1 MTKVLSNPI
10 VVIVLALVTGTVAGL
25 LPLWHAADLIVKQA
39 ASERPDPG
47 SEMKAQGWDFW
58 TPEIERLSNEL
69 RDEKARLGKVATEL
83 DQRAG
88 RLASERKEIDAL
100 RAGLEGM
107 RRELMEKVLEISAD
121 EAKNVRTLAQTYS
134 SLSPKAVVAIFREL
148 DDEAA
153 VKILSLMKSDVVAP
167 IFEEMAK
174 TAGPD
179 GTPLARRA
187 AQLSDRL
194 RLIRPNKPTP
204 AP

>member
-1 MTKVLSNPI
+1 MTKVLSNPL
-10 VVIVLALVTGTVAGL
+10 VVVVLALVTGTAAGL
-25 LPLWHAADLIVKQA
+25 LPLWHAADLIVKRA
-39 ASERPDPG
+39 VSDRPEPMA
-47 SEMKAQGWDFW
+47 EMKAQGWDFW

-69 RDEKARLGKVATEL
+69 RDEKARLGKLATEL
-83 DQRAG
+83 DQRTA
-88 RLASERKEIDAL
+88 RLAAERKEVDAL
-100 RAGLEGM
+100 RASLEGM
-107 RRELMEKVLEISAD
+107 RRELMDKVVEISAD

-134 SLSPKAVVAIFREL
+134 ALSPKAVVAIFREL
-148 DDEAA
+148 EDDAA

-174 TAGPD
+174 TVGPD

>member
-1 MTKVLSNPI
+1 MTKVLSNP
-10 VVIVLALVTGTVAGL
+10 VVVVVLALLTGTVAGL

-39 ASERPDPG
+39 ASERPEPG
-47 SEMKAQGWDFW
+47 GEIKAQGWDFW
-58 TPEIERLSNEL
+58 TPEIERLSTEL
-69 RDEKARLGKVATEL
+69 RDEKARLGKLATDL
-83 DQRAG
+83 DQRSG
-88 RLASERKEIDAL
+88 RLAAERKEIDAL
-100 RAGLEGM
+100 RASLEGM
-107 RRELMEKVLEISAD
+107 RRELMDKVVEISAD

-174 TAGPD
+174 TMGPD

-194 RLIRPNKPTP
+194 RLVRPNKPTP